1 MSNRFGPL
9 ADEGEEMECA
19 LRVGSNFRKAPV
31 VDSGASRHFFGRGV
45 SSCVVEVREEEREFL
60 GVERGISRSS
70 KDVTVEL
77 PGVETVDGG
86 EETAR
91 LDGSFSQVLQVRVF
105 QPANWKH
112 KPGNKGWRVSGKRQS
127 TGLLARESGPTSSRE
142 EKGVQVAQEDKRV
155 QEAQDDGRKRE
166 KEKKEKEKRV
176 TRLLVDKKVI
186 DVMMAHVNPRKGHI
200 MATEEEV
207 RNGSHDG
214 AIREELKTFQRNE
227 VLKVGGMRVLARR
240 RVIKT
245 RWVLTWKMKGGE
257 RVPKARLVCK
267 GFQDDRK
274 NVETYSGTV
283 AWWALLVCFVFASSK
298 GWKVGKSDVHTAF
311 LTAQISDDV
320 FVQLPGRVPEGSPEG
335 FASGEVSQL
344 LCAMYGL
351 KDAPRLYG
359 QHFKRIAGEC
369 GWEEVTESVFMKKEA
384 GSMKAV
390 MAVHV
395 DDLLVFPDDPVRDL
409 EPLRKRLEMDEP
421 EILEYGGEMG
431 YTGMEVKRTE
441 QGFALSQKAYLES
454 IPVQKED
461 LPRKSLSPELI
472 ESSAEEETDES
483 LVSVMQKV
491 MGVLGWV
498 CCMTADLAYL
508 FSELSRYNSR
518 PSGSKLVAALLTLI
532 RVREKGD
539 CLQFSGVDNP
549 KLALFVDAAYSFSC
563 CEGRG
568 GFEAYLVDKKE
579 SIANMRF
586 SNLVAWKSKR
596 IKRKLISSTS
606 AELCALVDGVKQS
619 FQWKRL
625 AKALCM
631 KPLEVE
637 VYTDSA
643 PLMEQLE
650 SGQSRR
656 EPRMDS
662 LLAYACQE
670 LRALKAK
677 VPWVQTDKQRADRH
691 IKYKMER
698 DRGSQAPKFVQKQ
711 MKRDRK
717 VLDFAKACR
726 GKQKND
732 SLGSSRVRG

>member
-1 MSNRFGPL
+1 
-9 ADEGEEMECA
+9 MECA
-19 LRVGSNFRKAPV
+19 LRAGSNFHKAPV
-31 VDSGASRHFFGRGV
+31 VDSGASGHFFGRDV

-60 GVERGISRSS
+60 GVEGGISRSS
-70 KDVTVEL
+70 KDITVEL
-77 PGVETVDGG
+77 PGVETVDGS

-91 LDGSFSQVLQVRVF
+91 LDGSFSQSVPLSLLSVNGLRLQKVTKF
-105 QPANWKH
+105 GGAAAAPADDVDRFSDFSFDDDGEVDTNAMGGAD
-112 KPGNKGWRVSGKRQS
+112 PVAVPS
-127 TGLLARESGPTSSRE
+127 SSRARPACLRE
-142 EKGVQVAQEDKRV
+142 WANQQQRREGSVAQEDEGV

-176 TRLLVDKKVI
+176 TRLSVDKKVI
-186 DVMMAHVNPRKGHI
+186 DVMMAYVNPRKGHV

-207 RNGSHDG
+207 RNGSHNG
-214 AIREELKTFQRNE
+214 AMREELKSFQRNE
-227 VLKVGGMRVLARR
+227 VLK
-240 RVIKT
+240 
-245 RWVLTWKMKGGE
+245 
-257 RVPKARLVCK
+257 
-267 GFQDDRK
+267 
-274 NVETYSGTV
+274 
-283 AWWALLVCFVFASSK
+283 
-298 GWKVGKSDVHTAF
+298 
-311 LTAQISDDV
+311 
-320 FVQLPGRVPEGSPEG
+320 LPGRVPEGSPEG

-344 LCAMYGL
+344 LYMMYGL

-369 GWEEVTESVFMKKEA
+369 GWEEVTESVFVKKEA
-384 GSMKAV
+384 GSVKAV

-395 DDLLVFPDDPVRDL
+395 DDLLVFSDDPVRDL
-409 EPLRKRLEMDEP
+409 EPLCKRLEMDEP
-421 EILEYGGEMG
+421 EILECGGEMG

-441 QGFALSQKAYLES
+441 EGFALSQKAYLES

-461 LPRKSLSPELI
+461 LPHKFLSPELI

-498 CCMTADLAYL
+498 CCTTTDLAYL

-518 PSGSKLVAALLTLI
+518 PSGSKLVAALLALI
-532 RVREKGD
+532 RTHEKGD
-539 CLQFSGVDNP
+539 CLQFSGVDDP
-549 KLALFVDAAYSFSC
+549 KLALFVDAAYSLSC

-568 GFEAYLVDKKE
+568 GFEVYLVDKKE

-625 AKALCM
+625 AEALWM

-656 EPRMDS
+656 EPHMDG
-662 LLAYACQE
+662 LLA
-670 LRALKAK
+670 
-677 VPWVQTDKQRADRH
+677 
-691 IKYKMER
+691 
-698 DRGSQAPKFVQKQ
+698 
-711 MKRDRK
+711 
-717 VLDFAKACR
+717 
-726 GKQKND
+726 
-732 SLGSSRVRG
+732 